1 MTDQD
6 VRKGLKKHS
15 MDLCSNCKV
24 EKTSLCNGC
33 ISEIQRKALDLIN
46 RQQAEIERL
55 NGAVQEWVDGECLSQ
70 KHLLMIEKLQNEI
83 EQVKSEAVK
92 EFAEKLHTAFN
103 VDWLSPEYANN
114 SVEILRKEMVGEQE

>member
-1 MTDQD
+1 MTDRA
-6 VRKGLKKHS
+6 VIKALKKHS

-55 NGAVQEWVDGECLSQ
+55 ESRNNFLEINFL
-70 KHLLMIEKLQNEI
+70 EI
-83 EQVKSEAVK
+83 EYSNLFWERVNEAKTEAIK